1 MSINLQQ
8 IVAKSKVSTLDGDLK
23 DIAEQMLRDK
33 FFPKNNS
40 TEIDRDILEALQ
52 RKNPLDEIYLAMHS
66 PVNGGFKK
74 LFYISRPNLTAIAK
88 TIRRAKEE
96 LGMFSLSS
104 MCLVMGLDF
113 YHELLKADNVY
124 IRHGERDISILGCRV
139 VVNDSGFVAY
149 LEVEL

>member
-1 MSINLQQ
+1 MSTKLQQ
-8 IVAKSKVSTLDGDLK
+8 IIARSRLSTLDGDLRE
-23 DIAEQMLRDK
+23 AGEQMLRDK

-40 TEIDRDILEALQ
+40 IEIDRDILEALQ
-52 RKNPLDEIYLAMHS
+52 RKNLLDEIYLAMHS
-66 PVNGGFKK
+66 PVNGEFKK

-124 IRHGERDISILGCRV
+124 IKHGERDISLLGCRI
-139 VVNDSGFVAY
+139 VVNDSGFVSY